1 MVILP
6 LAKASYCIAHRKQH
20 FRMRSNWCVPFLLL
34 SYSFYAPSRSLTD
47 IHVVTASVSDFP
59 ASKDLPNILGVSMP
73 LANEQRSDVF
83 EKELGIQRATGKT
96 TPGPRHKSGSSL
108 RGLNLGSELDGD
120 VRMP

>member
-1 MVILP
+1 
-6 LAKASYCIAHRKQH
+6 
-20 FRMRSNWCVPFLLL
+20 
-34 SYSFYAPSRSLTD
+34 
-47 IHVVTASVSDFP
+47 
-59 ASKDLPNILGVSMP
+59 MP